1 MSANT
6 YGSPSNTASKG
17 PAKIFSWIELFG
29 VKGYISNLI
38 ILLPALFYRGD
49 HSSLNLS
56 IGLVLFCLL
65 TSAISCLNAL
75 GDVLSDLGHPKRKN
89 KALPSGN
96 VSERTAQIAVMVLLL
111 VLCRLSFFLPLSTIP
126 FFILYFVINTF
137 YSIGARNDPGM
148 NGLLVF
154 TGIIIRLFVGIE
166 LVDAP
171 NEAVWLIMPVG
182 FLVLTLAVGQRLVK
196 LKGKVA
202 IADK

>member
-1 MSANT
+1 
-6 YGSPSNTASKG
+6 
-17 PAKIFSWIELFG
+17 
-29 VKGYISNLI
+29 
-38 ILLPALFYRGD
+38 
-49 HSSLNLS
+49 
-56 IGLVLFCLL
+56 
-65 TSAISCLNAL
+65 
-75 GDVLSDLGHPKRKN
+75 
-89 KALPSGN
+89 
-96 VSERTAQIAVMVLLL
+96 MVLLL

-126 FFILYFVINTF
+126 FFVLYFVINTF